1 VLDQRIFGVCSL
13 LSALASRSPG
23 GISPIALVAMTS
35 LRQRVLHRCGRKGTH
50 ARTHYESAPLGQAGR
65 RVLGYNNMFDQTPS
79 SGNGFSTVGK
89 Q

>member
-1 VLDQRIFGVCSL
+1 MLDQRIFGVCSL

-50 ARTHYESAPLGQAGR
+50 ARTHYESAPAHSKTFLRPPLFG
-65 RVLGYNNMFDQTPS
+65 T
-79 SGNGFSTVGK
+79 SGAQSFRL
-89 Q
+89 